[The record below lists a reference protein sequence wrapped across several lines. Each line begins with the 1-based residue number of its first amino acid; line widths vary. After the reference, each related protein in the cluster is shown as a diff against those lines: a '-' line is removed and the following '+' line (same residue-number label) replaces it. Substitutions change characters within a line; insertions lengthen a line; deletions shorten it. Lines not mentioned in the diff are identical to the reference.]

1 MEVCDL
7 VVATDGD
14 DDTMDLLDYNIKQ
27 AKSKAISK
35 KLWWGDGDD
44 EGMTLAV
51 DGLRGEKYD
60 IVIAADVIYE
70 ESQVLPLLTTVSG

>member
-1 MEVCDL
+1 MCDL

-44 EGMTLAV
+44 EVMTLAV
-51 DGLRGEKYD
+51 DRLRGEKYD

>member
-1 MEVCDL
+1 MCDL